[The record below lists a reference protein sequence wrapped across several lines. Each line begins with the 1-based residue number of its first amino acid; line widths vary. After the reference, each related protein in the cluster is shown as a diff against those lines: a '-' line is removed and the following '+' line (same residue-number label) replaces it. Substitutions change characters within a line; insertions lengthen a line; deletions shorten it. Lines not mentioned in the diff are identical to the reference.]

1 MCWRKFLSSAMSKP
15 IQVLQLYPEKEL
27 VFKGPFTKVVTTTLQ
42 LTNPTDKT
50 VCFKVKT
57 TAPKQYYVRPNMS
70 WSFDFEINEAICY
83 FGKLVMLQPLLHDN
97 PAELRHKFMVQSAF
111 MPESGC
117 NLETIWKSVPDGG
130 FMDSKLRAVL
140 LPVSEEEVE
149 DFTSDYQQHSSSSS
163 GIEAEYRSLLD
174 HSKKLQSQLDTM
186 HIENQALRVQK
197 MNFSSRQL
205 EILKTS
211 SSENLIRSNNT
222 QEDGMNMVAVI
233 GVAVVAD
240 TNATSMQMTIC
251 ASSLIYLTLLLL
263 YRRCRNSFYR
273 KDQCPHGNNIERPIE
288 LY

>member
-57 TAPKQYYVRPNMS
+57 TAPKQYYVRPNS
-70 WSFDFEINEAICY
+70 GIVLSKKTINISI
-83 FGKLVMLQPLLHDN
+83 MLQPLLHDN

-186 HIENQALRVQK
+186 HIENQALR
-197 MNFSSRQL
+197 RQL

-233 GVAVVAD
+233 GVAVVAV
-240 TNATSMQMTIC
+240 M
-251 ASSLIYLTLLLL
+251 LFLYL
-263 YRRCRNSFYR
+263 CRS
-273 KDQCPHGNNIERPIE
+273 I
-288 LY
+288 L

>member
-57 TAPKQYYVRPNMS
+57 TAPKQYYVRPNS
-70 WSFDFEINEAICY
+70 GIILSKKTINISI
-83 FGKLVMLQPLLHDN
+83 MLQPLLHDN

-117 NLETIWKSVPDGG
+117 NLDTIWKSVPDGG

-174 HSKKLQSQLDTM
+174 HSKKLQSQLDNM
-186 HIENQALRVQK
+186 HMENQALRVQK

-233 GVAVVAD
+233 GVAVVAV
-240 TNATSMQMTIC
+240 M
-251 ASSLIYLTLLLL
+251 LFLYL
-263 YRRCRNSFYR
+263 CRS
-273 KDQCPHGNNIERPIE
+273 I
-288 LY
+288 L

>member
-1 MCWRKFLSSAMSKP
+1 MQLSLVTFTIKFCYCYMLSSAMSKP

-57 TAPKQYYVRPNMS
+57 TAPKQYYVRPNT
-70 WSFDFEINEAICY
+70 ICY

-117 NLETIWKSVPDGG
+117 NLDTIWKSVPDGG

-174 HSKKLQSQLDTM
+174 HSKKLQSQLDNM
-186 HIENQALRVQK
+186 HMENQALRVQK

-240 TNATSMQMTIC
+240 TNTTSMQMTTC
-251 ASSLIYLTLLLL
+251 PSSLVCFVLSLL
-263 YRRCRNSFYR
+263 YRQCGNSFHR